1 MTLLRQDCSTILS
14 MTESLQFDFISVAGK
29 QLTEHLTVVTGDAL
43 SILNV
48 NFTFT
53 RKNVQLCSR
62 ENSTFVYSQT
72 IVPNITVFHCILL
85 ILMMHK
91 DGFNHWFVFIL
102 ALQFIQKQLV
112 LNRWRGIVIIS
123 NVTSN
128 DHLLPCSCVS
138 FATCEQQKKIKD
150 YFLGCVIIMGM
161 ALVSECP
168 LL

>member
-1 MTLLRQDCSTILS
+1 
-14 MTESLQFDFISVAGK
+14 MTESLEFDFISVAGK

-48 NFTFT
+48 SFTFT
-53 RKNVQLCSR
+53 RKNVQLCSS

-72 IVPNITVFHCILL
+72 IVPNITVLHSILL
-85 ILMMHK
+85 NLMMRK

-112 LNRWRGIVIIS
+112 IIS

-128 DHLLPCSCVS
+128 DHILPCSCVS
-138 FATCEQQKKIKD
+138 FATCEQQKEKRLFSWLCD
-150 YFLGCVIIMGM
+150 YYGYGSCFRMPSFVGEPRGFEVIE
-161 ALVSECP
+161 A
-168 LL
+168 